1 MPTGLAGGTIFET
14 ALPNTLGNTV
24 MIGFRTG
31 LAVLMVI
38 GLGAAPA
45 AAQSVATDG
54 FTGGVGG
61 NNVTVTRNI
70 DASSNVSVTHD
81 VSVSHSINGQ
91 SMGAGLSAPEV
102 LGIIKDRSS
111 WAAGYSG
118 EHQAVAT
125 GLAAQVLGLVGLP
138 NY

>member
-1 MPTGLAGGTIFET
+1 
-14 ALPNTLGNTV
+14 

-31 LAVLMVI
+31 LAVLLAL

-45 AAQSVATDG
+45 VAQSVATDG

-81 VSVSHSINGQ
+81 VSVSHDINGQ
-91 SMGAGLSAPEV
+91 SMGAGLSAPQV
-102 LGIIKDRSS
+102 LGIINDRSG

-118 EHQAVAT
+118 EHQAAVN
-125 GLAAQVLGLVGLP
+125 GMAAQVLGLVGLP
-138 NY
+138 TY